1 MDTLTDKVNVVSLA
15 LRVKFLVLLCKLAK
29 KLVFLL
35 EIVWIDNSSLQDL
48 NARDIFTII
57 VSVFLCKD
65 VPEES

>member
-48 NARDIFTII
+48 NVRDIFTII

-65 VPEES
+65 VSKES